1 MLEFVFFDSRPRQGF
16 VDFLRSRKVP
26 VDEFDDDE
34 TYSVGIPEDTEDEL
48 LEEIEN
54 CYEEMMEFNQALFE
68 AEPGTGE
75 GQAAGVVVNLASG
88 DTVYARVDPSLLGR
102 IMEVLTPEELGEVV
116 NAIVDA
122 VENPDDRPLCH
133 VLSED
138 R

>member
-48 LEEIEN
+48 LEEIET
-54 CYEEMMEFNQALFE
+54 CYEEMMAFNQALFE